1 MKVVVV
7 GVSAGGPETLKKI
20 FQNVKVLRV
29 PVVVAQHNTTE
40 DVEGF
45 ANWLSTQ
52 IKWEIQV
59 VKNRDIISPS
69 TIYIPA
75 GGKDIVLL
83 GKDVVAAKE
92 PAGIV
97 APSIDR
103 LFKSAAKFLKNN
115 AVAIVLSGL
124 GKDGVEGAKEI
135 ESTGGRVIVQQD
147 AKFSHLPELVAEEV
161 ARSSKRSWID
171 IAMFIENL
179 R

>member
-1 MKVVVV
+1 MKVVVI
-7 GVSAGGPETLKKI
+7 GVSAGGPETLKNL
-20 FQNVKVLRV
+20 FQNVKILHV

-45 ANWLSTQ
+45 AKWLSSQ
-52 IKWEIQV
+52 IKWNVQV
-59 VKNRDIISPS
+59 VRNKDMISPS

-83 GKDVVAAKE
+83 GREVVATE
-92 PAGIV
+92 DPIGTI

-103 LFKSAAKFLKNN
+103 LFKSAAKFLKDD

-124 GKDGVEGAKEI
+124 GRDGVEGAKEVT
-135 ESTGGRVIVQQD
+135 SAGGRVIVQQD
-147 AKFSHLPELVAEEV
+147 ARFSHLPELVAEEV
-161 ARSSKRSWID
+161 SRSSKRSWID
-171 IAMFIENL
+171 IAMLLENL